1 MMFALSVSS
10 FLLAQPEPGSRI
22 PARLA
27 IYYGYPSLVN
37 GSRGAVEKSAH
48 VFSSYDVVV
57 LGDGIEF
64 FDRKPGRY
72 PKGDPAEHEKTLEIM
87 ATTQRKNPRVRF
99 YGYVCLGE
107 IRSRGREHVLSAT
120 EIEQRIALW
129 KRMGVAGI
137 FLDEAGYDW
146 PIVDR
151 KRQNLAVE
159 YIHGQGLSAFANAF
173 YPQDLFSLEDV
184 RGKNPAHLRPL
195 LDERDLFLLESFQ
208 VKAGAYEDISE
219 WQQRLRADLDGRR
232 QYQSQIFA
240 TTTNAGQAA
249 TFAPE
254 KFSYAWWSAWL
265 YDLDGFGWGE
275 RDFAALSNLLPD
287 RSCPGSDFLLAEQQ
301 PPSMVGSDGTYFY
314 RTVGA
319 HTVVI
324 DTRQHSVHVSSHGEQ
339 LGANTAEPPP
349 MRIGLE
355 TPAFDCG
362 GLK

>member
-1 MMFALSVSS
+1 MMLAFSS
-10 FLLAQPEPGSRI
+10 FLLAPQSPGPRI

-37 GSRGAVEKSAH
+37 GSRGDVEKSAK

-57 LGDGIEF
+57 LGDGVEF
-64 FDRKPGRY
+64 SDRKPGRY
-72 PKGDPAEHEKTLEIM
+72 PQGDPAEHKKTLQII
-87 ATTQRKNPRVRF
+87 ATTQQKNPRVRF

-107 IRSRGREHVLSAT
+107 IRSRGREQVLSPAQIK
-120 EIEQRIALW
+120 ERIARW

-159 YIHGQGLSAFANAF
+159 YIHGQGLSVFANAF

-184 RGKNPAHLRPL
+184 RGKNPAQLAPL
-195 LDERDLFLLESFQ
+195 LDERDLFLLESYQ
-208 VKAGAYEDISE
+208 VKSGAFEDNGE
-219 WQQRLRADLDGRR
+219 WQERLHAALDGRER
-232 QYQSQIFA
+232 YQSQIFA
-240 TTTNAGQAA
+240 TTTNGGQDA
-249 TFAPE
+249 FAPE

-275 RDFAALSNLLPD
+275 PDFAAVSNLLPE
-287 RSCPGSDFLLAEQQ
+287 RSCKGSDFLLAERGS
-301 PPSMVGSDGTYFY
+301 PSMVSSKGTYFW
-314 RTVGA
+314 RTVGSY
-319 HTVVI
+319 TVVI
-324 DTRQHSVHVSSHGEQ
+324 DTRQHSVHVSSPTEQ
-339 LGANTAEPPP
+339 LGGNTAEPP
-349 MRIGLE
+349 MRIGLQ

-362 GLK
+362 DLQ